1 MSLSNAR
8 SIGSVRARSKNST
21 GEPPK
26 KRVYLLDHIP
36 AEIQDVIWLWYKEGR
51 TRRQMSQWLV
61 DMGVPSPPMTMP
73 WGDNAIRVV
82 IEKYKAK
89 EAQANDIC

>member
-8 SIGSVRARSKNST
+8 TIGSVRARDKNPT

-36 AEIQDVIWLWYKEGR
+36 DGIQETIWIWYKEGR
-51 TRRQMSQWLV
+51 TRRQMSQWLI
-61 DMGVPSPPMTMP
+61 DMNVPSPPMTVP

-82 IEKYKAK
+82 IEKYKSK
-89 EAQANDIC
+89 E

>member
-1 MSLSNAR
+1 MSLNNAR
-8 SIGSVRARSKNST
+8 SIGTERARTASS

-36 AEIQDVIWLWYKEGR
+36 EEIQEVIWIWYKEGK

-61 DMGVPSPPMTMP
+61 DMNVPSPPMSVP

-89 EAQANDIC
+89 DAVQ